1 MKKMSWMFAFLL
13 LLVGSGVAL
22 ARQND
27 GANRRSVGAELDV
40 WVTKTAEFI
49 IPAAEAM
56 PEDKYSFAPT
66 NGEFK
71 GVRTFAEQ
79 VKHFSATNYILSA
92 RILGENP
99 PRGEKNE
106 TAPDSIKSKA
116 EIMDY
121 LKGSFTYLH
130 KAAAAINESNETELI
145 GPKHTQTRP
154 GFLVDALLHAQNHYG
169 QMVEYLRMNGI
180 IPPESR

>member
-1 MKKMSWMFAFLL
+1 MKKISLMFAFLL
-13 LLVGSGVAL
+13 LLVASGVAL
-22 ARQND
+22 AHQAD
-27 GANRRSVGAELDV
+27 SATRRGVGAELDV
-40 WVTKTAEFI
+40 WVTKTAELI

-56 PEDKYSFAPT
+56 PEEKYSFAPT

-71 GVRTFAEQ
+71 GVRTFGEQ
-79 VKHFSATNYILSA
+79 IKHFSATNYILAS
-92 RILGENP
+92 RILGENT

-106 TAPDSIKSKA
+106 TAPDSIKSKT
-116 EIMDY
+116 EIIDY
-121 LKGSFTYLH
+121 LKGSFAYLH

-145 GPKHTQTRP
+145 GPKRTQTRP

>member
-1 MKKMSWMFAFLL
+1 MFASLL

-22 ARQND
+22 ARQSD
-27 GANRRSVGAELDV
+27 GTNRRGVGAELDV
-40 WVTKTAEFI
+40 WVTKTAELI
-49 IPAAEAM
+49 VPAAEAM
-56 PEDKYSFAPT
+56 PEDKYSFAPAI
-66 NGEFK
+66 GEFK
-71 GVRTFAEQ
+71 GVRTFGEQ
-79 VKHFSATNYILSA
+79 VKHFSATNYILAS

-106 TAPDSIKSKA
+106 SAPDSIKSKA
-116 EIMDY
+116 EIMEY

-130 KAAAAINESNETELI
+130 KAAAAINEGNEAELI
-145 GPKHTQTRP
+145 GPKRSQTRP